1 MAKIIA
7 FDRVSADGYFAAPD
21 GNLNWVVPDEEIDQ
35 AGASNLSDQGTIL
48 FGRRTYDMFE
58 SFWPHALDKPGGVPD
73 PHSPTRNSSAM
84 RAMAV
89 WINNAVKI
97 VFSKTRKDV
106 TWKNSRLIREF
117 NPREVEA
124 IKQESKNDI
133 MIFGSGSIA
142 SLLTQHGLIDEY
154 QFIVGPLL
162 LGNGRPLISG
172 VANST
177 RLELVESKPYK
188 SGNISLRYRRQ

>member
-21 GNLNWVVPDEEIDQ
+21 GNLNWVVPDDEIDQ

-48 FGRRTYDMFE
+48 FGRRTYEMFE
-58 SFWPHALDKPGGVPD
+58 SFWPHALDQPGGVPD

-89 WINNAVKI
+89 WINNAIKI

-124 IKQESKNDI
+124 MKRESKNDI

-154 QFIVGPLL
+154 QLIVGPVL

-172 VANST
+172 VPNT
-177 RLELVESKPYK
+177 VRLELVESKPYK
-188 SGNISLRYRRQ
+188 SGNISLRYRKQ